1 MKFTKTDIK
10 GAFIADP
17 VIHGDSRGYFMESFS
32 ERSLQEV
39 VDNVHFVQDNES
51 LSSYGV
57 LRGLHYQKG
66 DAAQAKI
73 VRVIRGRVLDVAV
86 DMRKSSP
93 SFLRYIM
100 VELSGEN
107 HRQLYIPRGCAHGF
121 LVLSPDALFQ
131 YKVDNAYCPEAEA
144 SVRFDDPRIGITWPE
159 IEGELKLSEKDLK
172 APYLNS
178 CYLFE

>member
-1 MKFTKTDIK
+1 MKFTKTDIE
-10 GAFIADP
+10 GAWIVDP

-32 ERSLQEV
+32 ERAFEGL

-66 DAAQAKI
+66 EAAQAKI
-73 VRVIRGRVLDVAV
+73 VRVIRGKVLDVAV
-86 DMRKSSP
+86 DLRKSSAT
-93 SFLRYIM
+93 FLKYIM
-100 VELSGEN
+100 VELTGEN

-131 YKVDNAYCPEAEA
+131 YKVDNLYCPESEA
-144 SVRFDDPRIGITWPE
+144 SLRYDDPQIGIPWPK
-159 IEGELKLSEKDLK
+159 IEGELKLSDKDLK
-172 APYLNS
+172 APFLSS
-178 CYLFE
+178 CSLYE